1 MLEKVYGKP
10 RNRTV
15 VDELVKEIDKLDLTG
30 TLYTGYPILA
40 TLDETISIEALL
52 ISAEHGLVVF
62 DIAED
67 LVTSE
72 NESFWTNIQ
81 EHRDKLQFAF
91 ETNLRHHDRLRKRT
105 TLGVPVNI
113 VTLLPQDMKPPQGFD
128 VIVAAPDSVGSA
140 LKKCD
145 RFDKTYEKP
154 LNAALQRVSTMKPS
168 KKRAAVKRDG
178 SRGFIIKNIER
189 KIANLDKWQ
198 KRSAIETPEG
208 PQRIRGLA
216 GSGKTIV
223 LALKAA
229 YLHTQNPDW
238 NIALTFHTRSLY
250 QQFLDLVTRFS
261 FEHSNDE
268 PNFEKLRIIHAWG
281 SHKKTGMYAE
291 MATHAGVPIRNF
303 IHARST
309 YGFERAFHGVC
320 EELLTA
326 VKGES
331 VEPLYDA
338 VLIDEAQDL
347 PWPFF
352 HLVHNYTVEP
362 KRIYFAYDELQNL
375 TNTEMP
381 DLSDLFGV
389 DEGGNARVELE
400 NVEGQARQDIV
411 LPVCYR
417 NTPWALTLAHAIG
430 LGVYRQEGLVQH
442 FDDPTLWLQVG
453 YRIIEGDLEPGK
465 QITLERRSDSYPPYF
480 KAYLNPDDAIV
491 CRGFETEKE
500 QAKWVAE
507 EIEKNI
513 QRDELEMDDILI
525 ILPNPLTAREKSRL
539 IMDALERRGMPAHLA
554 GVTSSQD
561 EIFNRGSIAIS
572 GIFRAKGN
580 EAPMVYVLNCQFC
593 VRGFELMKVRNILF
607 TAITRSRAWVRL
619 SGWGQDMN
627 QFIEEVEKVRK
638 SGYRL
643 EFSIPTHQELE
654 KMHSIHRDLTARER
668 ARFKRME
675 KELEEFLDAVQSG
688 EMSFENLPPK
698 IREGL
703 RRFFIESGEAGHDD

>member
-10 RNRTV
+10 RNPTV
-15 VDELVKEIDKLDLTG
+15 VSELVKHIDKLDLTG

-40 TLDETISIEALL
+40 TLDEPIFIEALL
-52 ISAEHGLVVF
+52 VSAQHGLVVF

-67 LVTSE
+67 PVTSE
-72 NESFWTNIQ
+72 NEPFWTNIQ

-113 VTLLPQDMKPPQGFD
+113 VTLLPQDMKPPPGVD

-168 KKRAAVKRDG
+168 KKRAAVKLDG

-229 YLHTQNPDW
+229 YLHAQNPDW

-281 SHKKTGMYAE
+281 SYKKTGMYAE
-291 MATHAGVPIRNF
+291 MATHAGAPIRNF

-326 VKGES
+326 VRGES

-352 HLVHNYTVEP
+352 HLVYNYTVEP

-400 NVEGQARQDIV
+400 SEEGQARRDIV

-430 LGVYRQEGLVQH
+430 LGVYRKEGLVQH

-465 QITLERRSDSYPPYF
+465 QTTLERRLDSYPPYF
-480 KAYLNPDDAIV
+480 KEYLNPDDAIV

-525 ILPNPLTAREKSRL
+525 ILPNPLTAREKSGL
-539 IMDALERRGMPAHLA
+539 IMDALERRGIPAHLA

-643 EFSIPTHQELE
+643 EFSIPTPQELE
-654 KMHSIHRDLTARER
+654 KMHSIHRDLTARDR

-675 KELEEFLDAVQSG
+675 KGLEEFLDAVQSG
-688 EMSFENLPPK
+688 EMSLENLPPK

-703 RRFFIESGEAGHDD
+703 KKYLAE